1 LLTQPIHKD
10 GDLMLSITTDPA
22 FSFNTSVEI
31 RPAAVAY
38 PRDVREV
45 VAAVRHARD
54 HGLRVAPQATGHNVS
69 AYGALDD
76 ALLVD
81 VRHLQD
87 VSIDPGAQRVR
98 VGAGVKWERV
108 SPELSEHGLAGLHGS
123 SPDVGIAGYSLG
135 GGMGW
140 LARRYGLQAN
150 SVTAI
155 ELVLA
160 DGRHV
165 RTDATH
171 ERDLFWALR
180 GGNGN
185 FGVVTA
191 IEFAV
196 YPLAELYAGT
206 MFFPFER
213 SAEVLHTWARMLDR
227 LPDELMTWA
236 SLMHFPDLPWV
247 PEHARGGSFA
257 TVSGAFLGEAHAGR
271 ELLRPIRD
279 LGPVVDTFAMV
290 PPAALGALAMDP
302 PEPLPFHLA
311 HQMLGG
317 VPSDAIDAILATTGP
332 GSGAPV
338 AMVQL
343 RHLGGALS
351 RIAPGAGA
359 RATLPGEV
367 CLVALGVTPDA
378 DSVPPV
384 HAALASLERAV
395 LPWRVGDYPNFVEQP
410 VDASRFFDAATWRR
424 LREVKAEYD
433 PDDLFRGNHRIP
445 PTDRP
450 SVARRVA

>member
-1 LLTQPIHKD
+1 MAAPTPLD
-10 GDLMLSITTDPA
+10 GDQTLSITTAAPA
-22 FSFNTSVEI
+22 FSFNTSVEL

-45 VAAVRHARD
+45 VAAVRYARD

-108 SPELSEHGLAGLHGS
+108 SPQLSEHGLAGLHGS

-165 RTDATH
+165 RTDPTH
-171 ERDLFWALR
+171 EPDLFWALR

-196 YPLAELYAGT
+196 YPLEELYAGA

-213 SAEVLHTWARMLDR
+213 SAEVLHTWARMLGG
-227 LPDELMTWA
+227 LPDELMTWT
-236 SLMHFPDLPWV
+236 SLMHMPDLPWV

-257 TVSGAFLGEAHAGR
+257 IVAGAFLGEAHEGR

-290 PPAALGALAMDP
+290 RPAALGELAMDP

-317 VPSDAIDAILATTGP
+317 LPADAVDAILAATGP

-351 RIAPGAGA
+351 RVAPGAGA

-378 DSVPPV
+378 DSMRAV
-384 HAALASLERAV
+384 HGALAQLEGAV
-395 LPWRVGDYPNFVEQP
+395 LPWHAGDYPNFVERP
-410 VDASRFFDAATWRR
+410 VDASRFFDAATWQR
-424 LREVKAEYD
+424 LRAVKADYD
-433 PDDLFRGNHRIP
+433 PDDVFRGNHRIP
-445 PTDRP
+445 PAERP
-450 SVARRVA
+450 RAARQAA

>member
-1 LLTQPIHKD
+1 
-10 GDLMLSITTDPA
+10 MLPITTDTA
-22 FSFNTSVEI
+22 FSFNTSVEL
-31 RPAAVAY
+31 RPAGVAY
-38 PRDVREV
+38 PRDVGEV
-45 VAAVRHARD
+45 ITAVLHAREL
-54 HGLRVAPQATGHNVS
+54 GLRVAPQATGHNVS

-81 VRHLQD
+81 VRHLQE

-108 SPELSEHGLAGLHGS
+108 SPRLSEYGLAGLHGS

-150 SVTAI
+150 SVTAM

-165 RTDATH
+165 RADATH
-171 ERDLFWALR
+171 HPDLFWALR

-196 YPLAELYAGT
+196 YPVEELYAGT

-213 SAEVLHTWARMLDR
+213 SADVLHTWARMLDG
-227 LPDELMTWA
+227 LPEELMTWA
-236 SLMHFPDLPWV
+236 SLLHFPDLPWV

-257 TVSGAFLGEAHAGR
+257 IVSGAFLGEEREGR
-271 ELLRPIRD
+271 ELLRPIRE
-279 LGPVVDTFAMV
+279 LGPAVDTFAMV
-290 PPAALGALAMDP
+290 PPAVLGDLAMDP

-311 HQMLGG
+311 HQMLDG
-317 VPSDAIDAILATTGP
+317 VTAHTIDAILAAAGP
-332 GSGAPV
+332 GSGSPV

-351 RIAPGAGA
+351 RVSPGAGA

-378 DSVPPV
+378 DSVAPV
-384 HAALASLERAV
+384 HDALGGLERAV
-395 LPWRVGDYPNFVEQP
+395 LPWRAGDYPNFVEKP

-424 LREVKAEYD
+424 LRDIKAEYD
-433 PDDLFRGNHRIP
+433 PEDLFRGNHRIP
-445 PTDRP
+445 PAEP
-450 SVARRVA
+450 VAARRAA